1 MGLSFL
7 PLLLQ
12 SDGCPCYQG
21 KLSFSTTT
29 MKIYKDVFSGDELF
43 SDTYP
48 MKLVDDCIYEVYGK
62 HETRTEG
69 EIQLDGA
76 NASAE
81 GEDAD
86 GDADPNSVS
95 GIDVV
100 LNHRLTESGFGSKK
114 DYTVYLKDYMKK
126 IVTYLESNG
135 RGDEVDTFKKN
146 INGYMKD
153 VLGRFKDLQFFV
165 GESMDND
172 AMIMIMDYKDYQGE
186 ERPFLIAFKHGLEEE
201 KV

>member
-1 MGLSFL
+1 MIKYISSPQGSPDIKAIYHL
-7 PLLLQ
+7 PVIKLLF
-12 SDGCPCYQG
+12 Y
-21 KLSFSTTT
+21 
-29 MKIYKDVFSGDELF
+29 
-43 SDTYP
+43 
-48 MKLVDDCIYEVYGK
+48 
-62 HETRTEG
+62 
-69 EIQLDGA
+69 
-76 NASAE
+76 
-81 GEDAD
+81 
-86 GDADPNSVS
+86 S

-165 GESMDND
+165 G
-172 AMIMIMDYKDYQGE
+172 
-186 ERPFLIAFKHGLEEE
+186 
-201 KV
+201 

>member
-1 MGLSFL
+1 M
-7 PLLLQ
+7 
-12 SDGCPCYQG
+12 
-21 KLSFSTTT
+21 
-29 MKIYKDVFSGDELF
+29 LF
-43 SDTYP
+43 Y
-48 MKLVDDCIYEVYGK
+48 
-62 HETRTEG
+62 
-69 EIQLDGA
+69 
-76 NASAE
+76 
-81 GEDAD
+81 
-86 GDADPNSVS
+86 S

-172 AMIMIMDYKDYQGE
+172 AMIMIMDYKDYQVIVKFSFAY
-186 ERPFLIAFKHGLEEE
+186 FLYSYLLLYPGRGKTIPDRVQAWS
-201 KV
+201 

>member
-1 MGLSFL
+1 M
-7 PLLLQ
+7 
-12 SDGCPCYQG
+12 
-21 KLSFSTTT
+21 
-29 MKIYKDVFSGDELF
+29 LF
-43 SDTYP
+43 SF
-48 MKLVDDCIYEVYGK
+48 
-62 HETRTEG
+62 
-69 EIQLDGA
+69 
-76 NASAE
+76 
-81 GEDAD
+81 
-86 GDADPNSVS
+86 S
-95 GIDVV
+95 GIDIV

-126 IVTYLESNG
+126 IVTYLENNG
-135 RGDEVDTFKKN
+135 RADEVDSFKKN

-165 GESMDND
+165 GEIMFINCKAIWRKKNSCSGESMDND

>member
-1 MGLSFL
+1 MGDSR
-7 PLLLQ
+7 Q
-12 SDGCPCYQG
+12 SQLAAPPSPPSSSQ
-21 KLSFSTTT
+21 ST
-29 MKIYKDVFSGDELF
+29 MKIFKDVFSGDELF

-62 HETRTEG
+62 HITRTEG
-69 EIQLDGA
+69 DIQLEGS

-81 GEDAD
+81 EAD
-86 GDADPNSVS
+86 EGTDTASVS
-95 GIDVV
+95 GVDLV
-100 LNHRLTESGFGSKK
+100 LNHRLVETGFGSKK

-126 IVTYLESNG
+126 IVKYLEENDRAG
-135 RGDEVDTFKKN
+135 EVDDFKKN
-146 INGYMKD
+146 IAGKMKD

-172 AMIMIMDYKDYQGE
+172 AMIMIMDYKDYKGE

>member
-1 MGLSFL
+1 MG
-7 PLLLQ
+7 
-12 SDGCPCYQG
+12 
-21 KLSFSTTT
+21 
-29 MKIYKDVFSGDELF
+29 
-43 SDTYP
+43 
-48 MKLVDDCIYEVYGK
+48 
-62 HETRTEG
+62 HETRCEG

-81 GEDAD
+81 GED
-86 GDADPNSVS
+86 GDAGADPSSTS
-95 GIDVV
+95 GVDIV

-126 IVTYLESNG
+126 IVTYLEN
-135 RGDEVDTFKKN
+135 N

>member
-1 MGLSFL
+1 MG
-7 PLLLQ
+7 
-12 SDGCPCYQG
+12 
-21 KLSFSTTT
+21 
-29 MKIYKDVFSGDELF
+29 DVFSGDELF

-62 HETRTEG
+62 HETRCEG

-76 NASAE
+76 NAA
-81 GEDAD
+81 A
-86 GDADPNSVS
+86 
-95 GIDVV
+95 
-100 LNHRLTESGFGSKK
+100 
-114 DYTVYLKDYMKK
+114 
-126 IVTYLESNG
+126 
-135 RGDEVDTFKKN
+135 EVDTFKKN